1 MRRLLLILLLS
12 GCGANGEDE
21 TDRAGSA
28 DPMAGAELL
37 PGASPLEDP
46 ARVQARVALA
56 MAAILENPQG
66 ARYANLRLGSAGA
79 ICGDVDPAGPTA
91 ARKGLRPF
99 VVTPDGI
106 AVISTGARIAFDDPQ
121 DPFPDYH
128 IRWCATPEEL
138 ATIPPEIP
146 PAAAADPAP
155 PVEPILELPPPQV
168 ARPAADPPAAA
179 SRYRPVERIEPGSSA
194 SSGKE
199 SEDSFSKAVLRPRK
213 D

>member
-21 TDRAGSA
+21 GDRAGSA

-37 PGASPLEDP
+37 PDASPMDP
-46 ARVQARVALA
+46 AQIQARATLA

-79 ICGDVDPAGPTA
+79 ICGDVDPAGATA
-91 ARKGLRPF
+91 ARNGLRPF
-99 VVTPDGI
+99 VVTPDGV
-106 AVISTGARIAFDDPQ
+106 AVISTATRIAFDDPQ

-146 PAAAADPAP
+146 LAAAADPAP
-155 PVEPILELPPPQV
+155 PVELIPEVPPTEV
-168 ARPAADPPAAA
+168 ARPVAEPPPAAP
-179 SRYRPVERIEPGSSA
+179 RYRPPERIEPAPGPSSRA
-194 SSGKE
+194 PGD
-199 SEDSFSKAVLRPRK
+199 DSFSNAVLRPK
-213 D
+213 KE